1 MHPNHQLSCYLHSS
15 FSRQFFRKQKYVNV
29 FHLHAGKASNIILNL
44 VNYGEKAGVIKNDAD
59 DSKYLIVDF
68 FKGLWLG
75 HYPAKYR

>member
-1 MHPNHQLSCYLHSS
+1 M
-15 FSRQFFRKQKYVNV
+15 